1 MTPRRAPRPK
11 WNDEKFP
18 TDAPIDYSD
27 EEAAAWAAG
36 YNAARQAAAQSSRE
50 GRAGRDERVRL
61 R

>member
-1 MTPRRAPRPK
+1 MTPRSARRAPRPK

-36 YNAARQAAAQSSRE
+36 YNASGCRSVVTRGSCRS
-50 GRAGRDERVRL
+50 
-61 R
+61 